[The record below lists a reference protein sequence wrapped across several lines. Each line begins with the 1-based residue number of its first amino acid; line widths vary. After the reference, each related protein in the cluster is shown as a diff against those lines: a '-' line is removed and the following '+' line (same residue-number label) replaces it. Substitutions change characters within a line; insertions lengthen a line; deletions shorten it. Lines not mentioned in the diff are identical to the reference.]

1 MDAARKI
8 LKSDF
13 FTMKNAED
21 QNENT
26 IEICCPSYSVWK
38 KYFDQDKI
46 VKPNSTQERFQI
58 DAPT

>member
-1 MDAARKI
+1 MKI

-13 FTMKNAED
+13 FTMTNAED

-58 DAPT
+58 DTPT

>member
-1 MDAARKI
+1 MDAATKI

-13 FTMKNAED
+13 FKMKNAED
-21 QNENT
+21 QNENA

-58 DAPT
+58 DIPT